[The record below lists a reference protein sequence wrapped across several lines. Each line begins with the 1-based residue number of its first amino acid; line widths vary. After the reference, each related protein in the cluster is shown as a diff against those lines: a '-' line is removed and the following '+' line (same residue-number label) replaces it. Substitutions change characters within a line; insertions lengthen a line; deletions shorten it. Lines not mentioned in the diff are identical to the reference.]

1 MNLGEIRAGDLK
13 PYRSDWWALSLIR
26 ERRGEPDPMP
36 AAAFK
41 PRSAEEVAEV
51 IKWAAAQNMPVVAR
65 GGGSGVCGAA
75 APGASAVV
83 IDLTAMD
90 RVVEIDPFSL
100 VVTAEAGV
108 TGPALEAA
116 LDKEGMTLGHVP
128 QSFHLST
135 LGGWIS
141 TKAIGQFSTRYGGIE
156 DRVLGLQAVLPS
168 GEIVL
173 SKPSP
178 RSSTG
183 PDWWRMFVGAEGT
196 LGVVTQATLSAFPR
210 PMSQK
215 WVCGEVPTFKIG
227 FDILRVLLHRGLRP
241 AVARLYDQTD
251 ASLNFGR
258 LGISAPVAIFL
269 FEGPED
275 LVAAETKAA
284 ETICHDHEVKML
296 GPEPGE
302 HWMQVRF
309 HAVEQYRKLLAGQ
322 GALGPFAVVDTM
334 EVSSFWGGLAELY
347 DSVKDALA
355 AHADGVLAHASHLYT
370 TGANIYFT
378 FLISSAKDEADAEAR
393 YLRAWEAGMKATLSK
408 GGSISH
414 HHGIGALKSQWMEE
428 EHGSGMNAL
437 RRIKEAF
444 DPGGMMNPGK
454 LGL

>member
-1 MNLGEIRAGDLK
+1 MNLDSIRVDDLE

-41 PRSAEEVAEV
+41 PRSAAEVAGV

-75 APGASAVV
+75 MPGAGAAV

-90 RVVEIDPFSL
+90 RVVKIDPLSL
-100 VVTAEAGV
+100 VATAEAGI

-116 LDKEGMTLGHVP
+116 LDEAEMTLGHVP

-156 DRVLGLQAVLPS
+156 DRVLGLEAVLGS
-168 GEIVL
+168 GEIVT

-178 RSSTG
+178 RASTG
-183 PDWWRMFVGAEGT
+183 PDWWRMFLGAEGT
-196 LGVVTQATLSAFPR
+196 LGVVTQATLSAFPK
-210 PMSQK
+210 PESKK
-215 WVCGEVPTFKIG
+215 WVSTEVATFKEG
-227 FDILRVLLHRGLRP
+227 LELLRHLIRAGLRP

-258 LGISAPVAIFL
+258 LGVSSPVAILL
-269 FEGPED
+269 FEGTED
-275 LVAAETKAA
+275 LVAAESRIAQ
-284 ETICHDHEVKML
+284 TICEAEGTKIL

-302 HWMQVRF
+302 HWLQVRF
-309 HAVEQYRKLLAGQ
+309 HAVDQYRKLLAGQ

-334 EVSSFWGGLAELY
+334 EVSSFWSRLPSLY
-347 DSVKDALA
+347 DSVRNVLA

-378 FLISSAKDEADAEAR
+378 FLISSTQDEADAEAR
-393 YLRAWEAGMKATLSK
+393 YLRAWEAGMRATLDA
-408 GGSISH
+408 GGAMSH
-414 HHGIGALKSQWMEE
+414 HHGVGALKSRWMEE
-428 EHGSGMNAL
+428 EHGSGMYAL
-437 RRIKEAF
+437 RRIKESF